1 MEADR
6 RQNLGRTEGPP
17 CPVRGPSKTFSTQE
31 LRTVF
36 ARMVRTELEGGSL
49 RSRRT
54 KQLLR
59 FARDIGIGE
68 SEAETIV
75 DDARHNASMSDP
87 ALLESIGRLERSP
100 VSLRPA
106 GLTGVLIL
114 GTIILLSEWV
124 LIHLLAQ

>member
-1 MEADR
+1 MEAHRSPD
-6 RQNLGRTEGPP
+6 LGRTNGPP
-17 CPVRGPSKTFSTQE
+17 RPVRGPSRTFSTQE

-54 KQLLR
+54 RQLLR

-75 DDARHNASMSDP
+75 EDARHNAGLSDP
-87 ALLESIGRLERSP
+87 ALLENNRRLERSA
-100 VSLRPA
+100 VSRRPA

-124 LIHLLAQ
+124 LIHLLGR